1 LKAIKLLKNVFLL
14 MFLFT
19 GHLISGQTQIGQD
32 IDGEAAGDT
41 FGRFVVELSSDGNI
55 VASSATGNDG
65 NGNNS
70 GHIRVFENNNGNW
83 IQIGQDIEGE
93 QEGSA
98 TGVGGFLGANIALSA
113 NGSVLAYGTPASD
126 VNGNDSGLVRVLENQ
141 NGNWIQIGQ
150 DIEGEIEDIG
160 LGGSVALSDDGSIIA
175 IGVDNITV
183 DNPTFSGFVRVYENQ
198 NGNWIQIGQDI
209 NNESFDFICASSLS
223 LSSNGQILAIATPLN
238 DSDNGNFSGNVNIY
252 RNSDNNWIQIG
263 ENIHGVDFEFFGS
276 SIELSNDGSIIAIGA
291 PNNFENGTDDN
302 FGFVRV
308 FENQNENW
316 VQIGEDI
323 IADEE
328 EDEFGMS
335 LDFSDDGQ
343 ILAVGAP
350 RNNESNPNGAGFVRV
365 FRNQDNNW
373 IQLGEDILGEAAV
386 DFFGNAVSLSSDG
399 NTLAVGAPFN
409 DGNGSASGHVR
420 VFDITDLLL
429 STEENIE
436 VQFKLYPNPS
446 SEKIHID
453 LQQNAILEKV
463 NIYNTVGQ
471 LINTMKDTIID
482 VSDLSQG
489 TYFVEIITNTGR
501 VSKKLI
507 IE

>member
-1 LKAIKLLKNVFLL
+1 L
-14 MFLFT
+14 
-19 GHLISGQTQIGQD
+19 
-32 IDGEAAGDT
+32 
-41 FGRFVVELSSDGNI
+41 
-55 VASSATGNDG
+55 
-65 NGNNS
+65 
-70 GHIRVFENNNGNW
+70 
-83 IQIGQDIEGE
+83 
-93 QEGSA
+93 
-98 TGVGGFLGANIALSA
+98 
-113 NGSVLAYGTPASD
+113 
-126 VNGNDSGLVRVLENQ
+126 
-141 NGNWIQIGQ
+141 
-150 DIEGEIEDIG
+150 
-160 LGGSVALSDDGSIIA
+160 
-175 IGVDNITV
+175 
-183 DNPTFSGFVRVYENQ
+183 
-198 NGNWIQIGQDI
+198 
-209 NNESFDFICASSLS
+209 
-223 LSSNGQILAIATPLN
+223 
-238 DSDNGNFSGNVNIY
+238 
-252 RNSDNNWIQIG
+252 
-263 ENIHGVDFEFFGS
+263 
-276 SIELSNDGSIIAIGA
+276 
-291 PNNFENGTDDN
+291 
-302 FGFVRV
+302 VRV

-489 TYFVEIITNTGR
+489 TYFVEIITNIGR
-501 VSKKLI
+501 RSKKLI